1 MVLIYLSRLFKSL
14 TLKKKPQPVLLKS
27 EIVGSADILTQTDT
41 HQASADGSVT
51 IGIEGHTLIA
61 ALCSSCAEI
70 RRFVIT
76 TPAVTL
82 LVTVSVSGNKK
93 PSEERSITD

>member
-1 MVLIYLSRLFKSL
+1 MVLIYLSPLFKSL
-14 TLKKKPQPVLLKS
+14 GLKKTQPVLLKS
-27 EIVGSADILTQTDT
+27 EIVGNADILTQTDT

-70 RRFVIT
+70 RRFGIT
-76 TPAVTL
+76 TLAVTL
-82 LVTVSVSGNKK
+82 LVTVGVSGNKK
-93 PSEERSITD
+93 PGEERSITD

>member
-1 MVLIYLSRLFKSL
+1 MVLIYLSPLFKSL
-14 TLKKKPQPVLLKS
+14 SLKKKTQPVLLKS

-61 ALCSSCAEI
+61 ATSSSCAEI
-70 RRFVIT
+70 GRFGII

-82 LVTVSVSGNKK
+82 LVTVGVTGNKK
-93 PSEERSITD
+93 PSVERSITD

>member
-1 MVLIYLSRLFKSL
+1 MVLIYLSPLFKSL
-14 TLKKKPQPVLLKS
+14 SLKKTQPVLLKS
-27 EIVGSADILTQTDT
+27 EIAGSADILTQTDT

-70 RRFVIT
+70 RRFGIT

-82 LVTVSVSGNKK
+82 LVTVGVTGNKK
-93 PSEERSITD
+93 PGEERSITD